1 MVGGHAFVLARVTWL
16 AVNDLYGDHTVGVAH
31 CVVGFG
37 EFLGA
42 LEPLDCGR
50 GLARQTAEELA
61 CLVAL
66 DHTRTEEESEAR
78 GALRLLL
85 PHLVAEGLAAA
96 DDLFLR
102 SVLRDLWR
110 HGCGGGREHVKSF

>member
-1 MVGGHAFVLARVTWL
+1 MVGGHAFVLAGVARL
-16 AVNDLYGDHTVGVAH
+16 AIHDLYGDHAVGMTH
-31 CVVGFG
+31 CIVGFG

-50 GLARQTAEELA
+50 GLARQTAEQLA
-61 CLVAL
+61 GLVAL
-66 DHTRTEEESEAR
+66 DHTRTEEESEAG
-78 GALRLLL
+78 GALGLLL

-102 SVLRDLWR
+102 SVLRDLWW
-110 HGCGGGREHVKSF
+110 HGWVEEGTRIILV